1 MKLTCVQFATYL
13 PLRFNKS
20 LNSCFIFFWLVVLR
34 RMVLKVVVG
43 LVNAVP
49 AYGMFGRDRR
59 GGLAACGA
67 GGDHAVP
74 EYEYMVSKWSADFY
88 IFLYGCG
95 S

>member
-1 MKLTCVQFATYL
+1 
-13 PLRFNKS
+13 
-20 LNSCFIFFWLVVLR
+20 
-34 RMVLKVVVG
+34 MVLKVVVG

-74 EYEYMVSKWSADFY
+74 E
-88 IFLYGCG
+88 
-95 S
+95 